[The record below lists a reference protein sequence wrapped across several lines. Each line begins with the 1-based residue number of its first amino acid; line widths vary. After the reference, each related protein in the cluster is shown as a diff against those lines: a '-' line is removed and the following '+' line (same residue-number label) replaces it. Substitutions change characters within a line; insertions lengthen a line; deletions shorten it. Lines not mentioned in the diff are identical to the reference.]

1 MIRFILRRK
10 MRDNRSGLDR
20 QDLLTIDADAP
31 ELQAALDT
39 GGFDENGYQ
48 STFLL
53 GAEILRDA
61 PEASPASVNEDMLAA
76 LREIAADIDNDAVPG
91 WQIYQKAIAAIAMAT
106 ESPDA
111 SNTKG

>member
-20 QDLLTIDADAP
+20 QDLFTIDADVP

-48 STFLL
+48 STLLL
-53 GAEILRDA
+53 GAEILPDA
-61 PEASPASVNEDMLAA
+61 PEVRPASVNADMLAA
-76 LREIAADIDNDAVPG
+76 LREIVSTLDDPTDATLS
-91 WQIYQKAIAAIAMAT
+91 QDARKASIIARAAIAKA
-106 ESPDA
+106 EGA
-111 SNTKG
+111 